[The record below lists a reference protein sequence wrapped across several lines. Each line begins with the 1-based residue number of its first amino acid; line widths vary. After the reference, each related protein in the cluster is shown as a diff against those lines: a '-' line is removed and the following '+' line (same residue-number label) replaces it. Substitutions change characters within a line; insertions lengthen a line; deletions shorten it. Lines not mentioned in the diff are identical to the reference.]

1 MKRKQLEDLNLLDDF
16 LFWKMLTSPEYK
28 DDFAGILLETILGK
42 CFSSLEIIPQK
53 TIYGADTELHGARL
67 DVYLKENSDVEDAAV
82 LDLEP
87 EKDSRARSVA
97 TLPRRVRYYHSLI
110 DGGILEAGEGY
121 QSLRPVYVIMFLPF
135 DPFGMDHMVY
145 TIRNRCIELPDLP
158 YEDGATTIFLYTRG
172 RNGIPSEKLAQ
183 LLHYMEATKTEN
195 AANDTLRRLDE
206 MVSRVKSKKEV
217 SLEFMKSW
225 EYEQMIREIAKEEGL
240 AEGRAEGRAEG
251 EVRGEAHGKAS
262 IIHSLLASGMSIS
275 QAAGILKMDPAEIER
290 LLALAN
296 I

>member
-28 DDFAGILLETILGK
+28 DDFAGILLEIVLGK
-42 CFSSLEIIPQK
+42 RFSSLEIVPQK

-67 DVYLKENSDVEDAAV
+67 DVYLKENSDAENAAV

-97 TLPRRVRYYHSLI
+97 ALPRRVRYYHSLI

-145 TIRNRCIELPDLP
+145 TIRNRCMELPDLP
-158 YEDGATTIFLYTRG
+158 YDDGATTIFLYTKG
-172 RNGIPSEKLAQ
+172 KKGIPSEELAQ
-183 LLHYMEATKTEN
+183 LLHYMESTTVEN
-195 AANDTLRRLDE
+195 AVNDTLRRLDA
-206 MVSRVKSKKEV
+206 MVSHVKCKKEV
-217 SLEFMKSW
+217 SLEYMKSW

-251 EVRGEAHGKAS
+251 KAEEKAQ
-262 IIHSLLASGMSIS
+262 IIRAMLGSGMPVS
-275 QAAGILKMDPAEIER
+275 QAADILKMEPAEIEN
-290 LLALAN
+290 LLALVN